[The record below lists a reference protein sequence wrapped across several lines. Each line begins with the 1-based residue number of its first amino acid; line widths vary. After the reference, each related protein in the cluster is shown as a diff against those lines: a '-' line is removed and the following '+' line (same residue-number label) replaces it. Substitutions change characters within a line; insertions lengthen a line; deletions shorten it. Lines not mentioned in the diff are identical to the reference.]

1 MDRGEAPLS
10 PGERNRMLRAAAL
23 RPINVT
29 MLAIGAGA
37 FATTLA
43 WWLVPLTIL
52 TYASLVF
59 LAARDPIFQRKV
71 LGRGEVPKTSPNAV
85 ESTDLSPERRARWLP
100 RGETRQRVEAAL
112 DVYRKVV
119 AAIETSDDVTRTVLD
134 DAVPRLHAA
143 ADRLVDVAQ
152 GRERAA
158 EVARDL
164 GQDTDSAAPTTA
176 RQENLR
182 ELGNRISA
190 ADAEISDTYQ
200 ELLDLRAKV
209 VRISID
215 TENPARAND
224 LNASLDGLNARL
236 EALSELMAPQGRE
249 LISSFSKSA
258 GRPASPG
265 GLSAGQ
271 PVPASATPAHQPY
284 SPGKTDA
291 GSLSTAESTTNTSRS
306 FTKLKC

>member
-1 MDRGEAPLS
+1 
-10 PGERNRMLRAAAL
+10 MLRAAVL

-29 MLAIGAGA
+29 MVVIGAVA

-43 WWLVPLTIL
+43 WWLLPLTIL
-52 TYASLVF
+52 TYALLVF

-71 LGRGEVPKTSPNAV
+71 LGRGEVLKTSPNAA
-85 ESTDLSPERRARWLP
+85 ESSKVSPERRARWLP

-119 AAIETSDDVTRTVLD
+119 AAVETSDDVTRTVLD
-134 DAVPRLHAA
+134 DVVPRLHAA

-164 GQDTDSAAPTTA
+164 SQDTDSATPTTA
-176 RQENLR
+176 RQENLC
-182 ELGNRISA
+182 ELENRISA

-209 VRISID
+209 IRISID
-215 TENPARAND
+215 SENPARAND
-224 LNASLDGLNARL
+224 LNASLDSLNARL
-236 EALSELMAPQGRE
+236 EALSELMTPQR
-249 LISSFSKSA
+249 
-258 GRPASPG
+258 
-265 GLSAGQ
+265 
-271 PVPASATPAHQPY
+271 
-284 SPGKTDA
+284 D
-291 GSLSTAESTTNTSRS
+291 
-306 FTKLKC
+306 

>member
-1 MDRGEAPLS
+1 VDQENAPLS
-10 PGERNRMLRAAAL
+10 PEERNRMLRAAAL

-29 MLAIGAGA
+29 MLVIGAGA

-43 WWLVPLTIL
+43 WWLLPLTIV

-71 LGRGEVPKTSPNAV
+71 LGGGEVPKTSPNAV
-85 ESTDLSPERRARWLP
+85 ESSDVSPERRARWLP
-100 RGETRQRVEAAL
+100 RGETRQKVEAAL

-119 AAIETSDDVTRTVLD
+119 AAVETSDDVTRTVLD
-134 DAVPRLHAA
+134 DVVPRLHAA

-164 GQDTDSAAPTTA
+164 SRDTGSATPTTA

-182 ELGNRISA
+182 ELENRISA
-190 ADAEISDTYQ
+190 ADVEISDTYQ
-200 ELLDLRAKV
+200 ELMDLRAKI

-215 TENPARAND
+215 SENPARAND

-236 EALSELMAPQGRE
+236 EALSELMGPQGEPPRE
-249 LISSFSKSA
+249 
-258 GRPASPG
+258 P
-265 GLSAGQ
+265 
-271 PVPASATPAHQPY
+271 
-284 SPGKTDA
+284 
-291 GSLSTAESTTNTSRS
+291 
-306 FTKLKC
+306 

>member
-1 MDRGEAPLS
+1 
-10 PGERNRMLRAAAL
+10 MLRAAAL

-29 MLAIGAGA
+29 MLVIGAGV

-43 WWLVPLTIL
+43 WWLLPLTIV

-71 LGRGEVPKTSPNAV
+71 LREGEVPKTSPNAV
-85 ESTDLSPERRARWLP
+85 ESSDVSPERRARWLP
-100 RGETRQRVEAAL
+100 RGETRQKVEAAL

-119 AAIETSDDVTRTVLD
+119 AAIETSDDVTRAVLD
-134 DAVPRLHAA
+134 DAVPTLHAA

-164 GQDTDSAAPTTA
+164 GRDTGSAALTTA

-182 ELGNRISA
+182 ELENRISV
-190 ADAEISDTYQ
+190 ADLEISETYQ

-209 VRISID
+209 VRISMD
-215 TENPARAND
+215 SENPARTND

-236 EALSELMAPQGRE
+236 EALSELMASQGEPPRE
-249 LISSFSKSA
+249 
-258 GRPASPG
+258 
-265 GLSAGQ
+265 
-271 PVPASATPAHQPY
+271 H
-284 SPGKTDA
+284 D
-291 GSLSTAESTTNTSRS
+291 
-306 FTKLKC
+306 

>member
-1 MDRGEAPLS
+1 
-10 PGERNRMLRAAAL
+10 MLRAAAL

-29 MLAIGAGA
+29 MLVIGAGV

-43 WWLVPLTIL
+43 WWLLPLTL
-52 TYASLVF
+52 VTYASLVL

-71 LGRGEVPKTSPNAV
+71 LGGGEVPKTSPNAV
-85 ESTDLSPERRARWLP
+85 ESSDVSPERRARWLP
-100 RGETRQRVEAAL
+100 RGATRQKVEAAL

-119 AAIETSDDVTRTVLD
+119 AAIVTSDDVTRTVLD
-134 DAVPRLHAA
+134 DVVPRLHAA

-164 GQDTDSAAPTTA
+164 SQDTGSAVPTTA

-182 ELGNRISA
+182 ELESRISA

-200 ELLDLRAKV
+200 EFLDLRAKV
-209 VRISID
+209 VRISINS
-215 TENPARAND
+215 ENPARSND

-236 EALSELMAPQGRE
+236 EALSELMTPQGEPPRE
-249 LISSFSKSA
+249 
-258 GRPASPG
+258 
-265 GLSAGQ
+265 
-271 PVPASATPAHQPY
+271 H
-284 SPGKTDA
+284 
-291 GSLSTAESTTNTSRS
+291 
-306 FTKLKC
+306 

>member
-1 MDRGEAPLS
+1 
-10 PGERNRMLRAAAL
+10 MLRAAAL

-29 MLAIGAGA
+29 MLIIGVGV

-43 WWLVPLTIL
+43 WWLLPLTIA

-71 LGRGEVPKTSPNAV
+71 LGGGESPRTSPNAV
-85 ESTDLSPERRARWLP
+85 ESSDVSPERRARWLP
-100 RGETRQRVEAAL
+100 RGETRQKVEAAL

-119 AAIETSDDVTRTVLD
+119 AAVETSDDVTRTVLD
-134 DAVPRLHAA
+134 DVVPRLHAA

-152 GRERAA
+152 ARERAA

-164 GQDTDSAAPTTA
+164 SRHTNSATPTTA

-182 ELGNRISA
+182 ELENRISA
-190 ADAEISDTYQ
+190 ADVEISDTYQ
-200 ELLDLRAKV
+200 ELLDLRAKI

-215 TENPARAND
+215 SENPARAND

-236 EALSELMAPQGRE
+236 QALSELMAPQGEPPRE
-249 LISSFSKSA
+249 
-258 GRPASPG
+258 R
-265 GLSAGQ
+265 
-271 PVPASATPAHQPY
+271 
-284 SPGKTDA
+284 
-291 GSLSTAESTTNTSRS
+291 
-306 FTKLKC
+306 

>member
-1 MDRGEAPLS
+1 
-10 PGERNRMLRAAAL
+10 MLRAAAL

-29 MLAIGAGA
+29 MLVIGAGV
-37 FATTLA
+37 FATTLV
-43 WWLVPLTIL
+43 WWLLPLTIV

-71 LGRGEVPKTSPNAV
+71 L
-85 ESTDLSPERRARWLP
+85 
-100 RGETRQRVEAAL
+100 
-112 DVYRKVV
+112 
-119 AAIETSDDVTRTVLD
+119 
-134 DAVPRLHAA
+134 RLHAA

-164 GQDTDSAAPTTA
+164 SRYPGSAAPTTA

-182 ELGNRISA
+182 ELENRIST
-190 ADAEISDTYQ
+190 ADIEISDTYQ

-215 TENPARAND
+215 SENPARAND

-236 EALSELMAPQGRE
+236 EALSELMTPQGEPPRE
-249 LISSFSKSA
+249 
-258 GRPASPG
+258 
-265 GLSAGQ
+265 
-271 PVPASATPAHQPY
+271 Y
-284 SPGKTDA
+284 
-291 GSLSTAESTTNTSRS
+291 
-306 FTKLKC
+306 